1 MANKQNLK
9 GKGFDSRT
17 TSEQREIARKGGIA
31 SGEARREK
39 KLIKDRIL
47 ERMGEDD
54 WDAMIDNL
62 IAEAKGSVKGF
73 ETLRDTIGQKPTDK
87 VELSID
93 DESAR
98 EIDEYFAERYN
109 TPVGE

>member
-1 MANKQNLK
+1 MANEQNLK
-9 GKGFDSRT
+9 P
-17 TSEQREIARKGGIA
+17 IRKGDLSSEELKKRQSNGGKKSA
-31 SGEARREK
+31 EARREK